1 MIKLYRTRGNNLY
14 NFFVTRFADKIIEF
28 SNTVGYILNIKIFI
42 EYNLQ
47 SNVMFFYWIF
57 KNYVEN

>member
-47 SNVMFFYWIF
+47 SNVMFFY
-57 KNYVEN
+57 